1 MPPAV
6 NFDLAHVLFMDVI
19 GFSKLLIDDQH
30 EMMDELNEIV
40 RATDQFRAAEEKG
53 KLISLPTG
61 DGMALAFLERSDA
74 PVRCA
79 VEVARALKSHPQ
91 IQLRMGIHSGAVRGV
106 TDVNQRAN
114 VAGAGMNLAQRVMD
128 CGDAGHILLSQRVA
142 EDLAQFREWAPSV
155 RELGECE
162 VKHGDRIRLFNLVG
176 DDFGNREVPGKLVG
190 VASVPVPRK
199 KVPSRQIFMAAA
211 AVSFLAALSVGVWLA
226 SHRTSGRATAVAS
239 QTATDVPE
247 KSIAVLPLENLSEE
261 KENAFFADG
270 IQDDILT
277 SLAKISDLKV
287 ISRTSVMQYRSATRS
302 LADIGRALGVANILE
317 GSVRR
322 VGKRVLVNVQLIDA
336 IHDRHLWAE
345 RYDRTLEDS
354 IGLQGELA
362 AEIAN
367 VLRAKLA
374 PEEKVR
380 LAAKPTKNPEAYVLY
395 LQAKERER
403 VASSKQDALAI
414 DGLYTEA
421 ITRDPE
427 FALAYVRAS
436 GFNSLMYQVGGEPM
450 RKERARTLLDQ
461 AIRLAPSLG
470 ETHLAQG
477 YYYYR
482 ADRNY
487 DAALKEFAIAVA
499 ASPNDPEIL
508 ELSGLIFRRQGKWR
522 DALAAFDKAQELDP
536 RHAHLNG
543 QTTRAL
549 LRDWTGAVAAA
560 RHAVETEPDS
570 AEPWGALAASEVDR
584 TGDPAVGRAMLD
596 KLPENLRRNPDI
608 IGKRWQ
614 LAMLARDFA
623 WADQFAPDPPEDEFR
638 VRQSKAYY
646 LGRTA
651 LARGDV
657 AGAKAILEPLVE
669 RHEKLV
675 QGSPDLGGARHV
687 LAMVYCGVGRKADA
701 IREQEESLKGNE
713 KRGDAIEI
721 GAAAGD
727 LALVYALTGEKDK
740 AIALIE
746 KLITTP
752 AADTITITAL
762 RLGWEWD
769 SLRKDPRFQKLV
781 TGPEPKTVY

>member
-1 MPPAV
+1 
-6 NFDLAHVLFMDVI
+6 MDVI

-40 RATDQFRAAEEKG
+40 RATDQFRAAEENG

-142 EDLAQFREWAPSV
+142 EDLAQFREWAPSI

-162 VKHGDRIRLFNLVG
+162 VKHGDRVRLFNLVG
-176 DDFGNREVPGKLVG
+176 DDFGNREVPRKFAG
-190 VASVPVPRK
+190 VASVPIPRK
-199 KVPSRQIFMAAA
+199 KIASRQIFIAAA
-211 AVSFLAALSVGVWLA
+211 VVSFLAVVGVGVWLA
-226 SHRTSGRATAVAS
+226 AHRTPGRATAVAAPA
-239 QTATDVPE
+239 ATDAPE

-302 LADIGRALGVANILE
+302 LRDIGKALGVANILE

-403 VASSKQDALAI
+403 VASSKRDALAI

-427 FALAYVRAS
+427 FALAYARAS
-436 GFNSLMYQVGGEPM
+436 SFNSYMYQIGRDPM
-450 RKERARTLLDQ
+450 RKEKARTLLDQ
-461 AIRLAPSLG
+461 AIRLAPALG

-477 YYYYR
+477 HYYYR
-482 ADRNY
+482 AERNY

-536 RHAHLNG
+536 RHAHLTG
-543 QTTRAL
+543 QHTRAL
-549 LRDWTGAVAAA
+549 LRDWSGAVETA
-560 RHAVETEPDS
+560 RHAVEIEPDS
-570 AEPWGALAASEVDR
+570 AEAWGVLATSEVDR
-584 TGDPAVGRAMLD
+584 TGDPSVGRAMLE
-596 KLPENLRRNPDI
+596 KLTENLRRNPEI
-608 IGKRWQ
+608 IEARWQ
-614 LAMLARDFA
+614 LAMRARDFA
-623 WADQFAPDPPEDEFR
+623 WADQFAPDPPAEEFPA
-638 VRQSKAYY
+638 RQTKAYY
-646 LGRTA
+646 LGQTA
-651 LARGDV
+651 MARGDA

-669 RHEKLV
+669 RYEKLLR
-675 QGSPDLGGARHV
+675 GSPDSGGLRHR

-713 KRGDAIEI
+713 KRGDAMET

-740 AIALIE
+740 AMALIE

-769 SLRKDPRFQKLV
+769 SLRSDPRFQKLV
-781 TGPEPKTVY
+781 AGPEPKTIY

>member
-1 MPPAV
+1 
-6 NFDLAHVLFMDVI
+6 MDVI
-19 GFSKLLIDDQH
+19 GFSKLLIDEQH

-40 RATDQFRAAEEKG
+40 RATDQFRTAEENG

-142 EDLAQFREWAPSV
+142 EDLAQFREWAPSI

-176 DDFGNREVPGKLVG
+176 EDFGKREVPRKFAG
-190 VASVPVPRK
+190 VASVPVRRK
-199 KVPSRQIFMAAA
+199 KFPSRQIFIVA
-211 AVSFLAALSVGVWLA
+211 AVVSLLAALIVGVWMA
-226 SHRTSGRATAVAS
+226 THRTLSHATTAAAPA
-239 QTATDVPE
+239 ATDVPE

-302 LADIGRALGVANILE
+302 LAEIGRALGVANILE

-362 AEIAN
+362 TEIAN

-380 LAAKPTKNPEAYVLY
+380 LAAKPTKNPEAYILY

-403 VASSKQDALAI
+403 TASSKQDALAI
-414 DGLYTEA
+414 DALYTEA
-421 ITRDPE
+421 IANDPE
-427 FALAYVRAS
+427 FALAYARAS
-436 GFNSLMYQVGGEPM
+436 SFNSLMFQVGGEPM
-450 RKERARTLLDQ
+450 RRERSRTLLDQ

-477 YYYYR
+477 HYYYR

-487 DAALKEFAIAVA
+487 EAALKEFAIAVA

-508 ELSGLIFRRQGKWR
+508 ELSGMVFRRQGKWR
-522 DALAAFDKAQELDP
+522 DALAVFDKAQELDP
-536 RHAHLNG
+536 RHAHLTG
-543 QTTRAL
+543 QSTRVL
-549 LRDWTGAVAAA
+549 LRDWTGAVEIA

-570 AEPWGALAASEVDR
+570 AEAWGALATSEVNR
-584 TGDPAVGRAMLD
+584 TGDPAVGRAMLE
-596 KLPENLRRNPDI
+596 KLPENLRRNPRTI
-608 IGKRWQ
+608 IASWQ
-614 LAMLARDFA
+614 LAVLARDFA
-623 WADQFAPDPPEDEFR
+623 WADRFAPDPPEEEF
-638 VRQSKAYY
+638 VTRQSKAYY
-646 LGRTA
+646 LGQTA

-657 AGAKAILEPLVE
+657 ASAKAALDPLVE
-669 RHEKLV
+669 RYEQLV
-675 QGSPDLGGARHV
+675 GHAPASGGLRHR

-713 KRGDAIEI
+713 KRGDAMET

-727 LALVYALTGEKDK
+727 LAMVYALTGETDK
-740 AIALIE
+740 AMALIE

-752 AADTITITAL
+752 AADAITITAL
-762 RLGWEWD
+762 RLGWQWD
-769 SLRKDPRFQKLV
+769 SLRSDPRFLKLV
-781 TGPEPKTVY
+781 AGPEPKTVY